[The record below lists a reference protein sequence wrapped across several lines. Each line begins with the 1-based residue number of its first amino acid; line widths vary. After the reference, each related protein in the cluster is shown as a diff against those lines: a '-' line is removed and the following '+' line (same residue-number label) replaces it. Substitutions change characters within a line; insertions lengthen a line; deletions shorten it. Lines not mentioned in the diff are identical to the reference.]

1 MPRREEL
8 FVNGKIYH
16 VFNKTLDHRQI
27 FIHEVCDTFL
37 QILTYYRSQRSTRSF
52 SLVKSLDEDDQ
63 TKILKEIFIKKY
75 FQIEIFVYCLMPTH
89 FHLLV
94 YQKQNN
100 GILKCISNTLNSFTR
115 YYNLKNER
123 KGPLFLPRFK
133 SVLIR
138 NEEQLKHVSRYIH
151 LNPYSNGLVNSFTEL
166 LSYRYSSLKSY
177 IDNFDNKICSTDYIL
192 NIFNNNHERYK
203 KFVEDNADYQ
213 KSLEEI
219 KYIKN
224 W

>member
-1 MPRREEL
+1 MPKREEP
-8 FVNGKIYH
+8 FVNKKIYH
-16 VFNKTLDHRQI
+16 IFNKTLDHREI
-27 FIHEVCDTFL
+27 FMDEVCNTFL
-37 QILTYYRSQRSTRSF
+37 QILTYYRSKYSTRSF
-52 SLVKSLDEDDQ
+52 SLFKSSDIDNQ
-63 TKILKEIFIKKY
+63 KKILKKIFIKKY
-75 FQIEIFVYCLMPTH
+75 FQIELFAYCLMPTH

-94 YQKQNN
+94 YQKEEN

-138 NEEQLKHVSRYIH
+138 TEEQLKHVSRYIH
-151 LNPYSNGLVNSFTEL
+151 LNPYSNGLVNSFEEL

-177 IDNFDNKICSTDYIL
+177 VNDSDNKTCSNNYIL

-219 KYIKN
+219 KYVKN